1 MLINCFLIV
10 SLLMSEVS
18 IFLCIFLIKKNNFI
32 ENLMLTINLFNLK
45 QIGGGGL
52 KIMFSNEKMWMLLQ
66 RNGVV

>member
-10 SLLMSEVS
+10 SLLMSEVW
-18 IFLCIFLIKKNNFI
+18 IFLCIFLILKKFI

-45 QIGGGGL
+45 QIGGGGGL

>member
-18 IFLCIFLIKKNNFI
+18 IFLCIFLIKKKFI

>member
-10 SLLMSEVS
+10 SLLMSEVW
-18 IFLCIFLIKKNNFI
+18 IFLCIFLILKKFI

>member
-1 MLINCFLIV
+1 
-10 SLLMSEVS
+10 
-18 IFLCIFLIKKNNFI
+18 
-32 ENLMLTINLFNLK
+32 MLTINLFNLK